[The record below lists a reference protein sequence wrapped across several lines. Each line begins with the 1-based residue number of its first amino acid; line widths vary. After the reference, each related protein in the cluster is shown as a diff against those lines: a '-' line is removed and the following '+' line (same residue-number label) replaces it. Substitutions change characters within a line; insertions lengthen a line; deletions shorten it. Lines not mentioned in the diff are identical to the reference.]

1 MSSATATPPRAP
13 LAPLATERE
22 QRTGRRIVKN
32 TLAYLVLIIFAL
44 IYIYPF
50 LIEIATSFKSGADAT
65 ANPLSLIPSKWTT
78 SESFDKLGDVDF
90 SRWFTNSVVVAIF
103 VTLGRLF
110 FDSLAG
116 YALARLH
123 FVGRRAL
130 GGAIIAVMAVPGVVL
145 LIPKYLVLIQLH
157 MFDTYF
163 GMIVPLM
170 ADAAGVFIMR
180 QFFISIP
187 VEVEEA
193 ARIDGAGTFRTFW
206 SVVLPMARPAVITLT
221 ILSFQGSWNEFS
233 YFLVARGSPQ
243 LNTLTTGVASLLSG
257 QLGAG
262 NQFPLKLAAALLMT
276 IPTAVVFFI
285 FQRYFIRGAS
295 AGSVKG

>member
-1 MSSATATPPRAP
+1 MSTAVATPPRAP
-13 LAPLATERE
+13 LAPLT
-22 QRTGRRIVKN
+22 TGPRPPLAGRVIKIVI
-32 TLAYLVLIIFAL
+32 AYAVLILFAL

-50 LIEIATSFKSGADAT
+50 LIEIATSFKTGADAT
-65 ANPLSLIPSKWTT
+65 AHPLSLVPSTWTT
-78 SESFDKLGDVDF
+78 QESFSQLEGVNF
-90 SRWFTNSVVVAIF
+90 PRWFTNSVVVALF
-103 VTLGRLF
+103 VTVGRVF

-123 FVGRRAL
+123 FMGRRAIN
-130 GGAIIAVMAVPGVVL
+130 GAIIAVMAVPGVVL
-145 LIPKYLVLIQLH
+145 LIPKYLVLVQLH
-157 MFDTYF
+157 MYDTYY
-163 GMIVPLM
+163 GMIIPLL

-193 ARIDGAGTFRTFW
+193 ARIDSAGTFRLFW

-276 IPTAVVFFI
+276 IPTAVVFFV

-295 AGSVKG
+295 AGAVKG